1 MRGMNTVTLGRT
13 GLQVPQNGF
22 GALPI
27 QRIPKAD
34 AVRLLRRAFEGGMRY
49 FDTAR
54 AYSDSEEKVGEAF
67 AGGLRDEIVL
77 ATKTMAKTPAE
88 FREQLETSL
97 RTLRTDRIDVYQFH
111 CVGQCWRPGDGSGMY
126 EEMLAA
132 KAAGKILHISVT
144 AHLVAVAEECVD
156 SGLYDT
162 LQFPF
167 SYLASDREVALVK
180 RCEAA
185 NVGFIAMKGLAGG
198 LITRSDAAMAF
209 ISQFP
214 NVVPIWGVQRERELD
229 EWLSYMDATPSMTPE
244 RRALIER
251 DRKELAGSFCRGCG
265 YCMPCPAGIQINNC
279 ARMSLM
285 LRRAPSSAWLTPAWQ
300 AEMAKIDHC
309 VNCRRCATRCP
320 YGLDTPNLLRTNLA
334 DYRRVLAGDVKV

>member
-1 MRGMNTVTLGRT
+1 MNTVTLGRT

-27 QRIPKAD
+27 QRIPKVD
-34 AVRLLRRAFEGGMRY
+34 AVRLLRRAFDGGMRF

-67 AGGLRDEIVL
+67 AGGLRNRIVL
-77 ATKTMAKTPAE
+77 TTKTMAKTPVE
-88 FREQLETSL
+88 FRAQLETSL
-97 RTLRTDRIDVYQFH
+97 RTLRTDRIDLYQFH
-111 CVGQCWRPGDGSGMY
+111 CVGQCWRPDDGSGMY

-132 KAAGKILHISVT
+132 KKAGKIRHICVT
-144 AHLVAVAEECVD
+144 THLIAVAEECVD

-167 SYLASDREVALVK
+167 SYLASDREVSLVK
-180 RCEAA
+180 RCRAA

-214 NVVPIWGVQRERELD
+214 NVVPIWGVQREKELD
-229 EWLSYMDATPSMTPE
+229 EWLSYMADTPSMTPE
-244 RRALIER
+244 RRAFIDH
-251 DRKELAGSFCRGCG
+251 DRQELSGSFCRGCG
-265 YCMPCPAGIQINNC
+265 YCMPCPADIKINNC
-279 ARMSLM
+279 ARTSLM

-300 AEMAKIDHC
+300 AEMAKIDNC
-309 VNCRRCATRCP
+309 INCRRCASRCP
-320 YGLDTPNLLRTNLA
+320 YGLDTPTLLRANLA
-334 DYRRVLAGDVKV
+334 DYRRVLAGEVKV

>member
-1 MRGMNTVTLGRT
+1 MNTVTLGRT
-13 GLQVPQNGF
+13 GLAVPQNGF

-34 AVRLLRRAFEGGMRY
+34 AVRLLRRAFDGGMRY

-67 AGGLRDEIVL
+67 AGGPRDEIVL
-77 ATKTMAKTPAE
+77 ATKTQAKTPAE

-132 KAAGKILHISVT
+132 KAAGKIRHICVT
-144 AHLVAVAEECVD
+144 SHLVAVAEECVD

-214 NVVPIWGVQRERELD
+214 NVVPIWGVQREKELD
-229 EWLSYMDATPSMTPE
+229 EWLSYMADTPSMTPE

-265 YCMPCPAGIQINNC
+265 YCLPCTVGIRINDCN
-279 ARMSLM
+279 RMSLM
-285 LRRAPSSAWLTPAWQ
+285 IRRAPSASWLGENWQ
-300 AEMAKIDHC
+300 TEMEKIVDC
-309 VNCRRCATRCP
+309 VDCRQCVEKCP
-320 YGLDTPNLLRTNLA
+320 YELDIPNLLRKNLE
-334 DYRRVLAGDVKV
+334 DYRNVLAGKTRVND

>member
-1 MRGMNTVTLGRT
+1 
-13 GLQVPQNGF
+13 
-22 GALPI
+22 
-27 QRIPKAD
+27 
-34 AVRLLRRAFEGGMRY
+34 
-49 FDTAR
+49 
-54 AYSDSEEKVGEAF
+54 
-67 AGGLRDEIVL
+67 
-77 ATKTMAKTPAE
+77 
-88 FREQLETSL
+88 
-97 RTLRTDRIDVYQFH
+97 
-111 CVGQCWRPGDGSGMY
+111 
-126 EEMLAA
+126 MLAA
-132 KAAGKILHISVT
+132 KAAGKIRHICVT
-144 AHLVAVAEECVD
+144 SHLVAVAEECVD

-244 RRALIER
+244 RWALIER
-251 DRKELAGSFCRGCG
+251 DRKELSGSFCRGCG

-300 AEMAKIDHC
+300 AEMEKIDHC
-309 VNCRRCATRCP
+309 VNCRRCASRCP
-320 YGLDTPNLLRTNLA
+320 YGLDTPNLLRANLA